1 MMNHPDL
8 TTTKPVKPLDASI
21 VFLGTC
27 SMRPSPTRNVSG
39 NAIRIGREWTI
50 VDCGEGTQHQILKCA
65 SHPTCSRISPGNI
78 TRILITHLHGD
89 HCFGLPGLMCLIDNA
104 VAAMVKDPS
113 TRTTNGDGSN
123 SSASKRKRT
132 KCPKESIDDGGDDD
146 YGGQDSNENVVHIV
160 GPRGLRNM
168 IRAILLSSCT
178 GISFRF
184 RVDELWTERDVR
196 QHQGMQQQSS
206 NGGAHFATVFGL
218 ANHPSEIAGVDVLP
232 NSDST
237 WTIPTHPA
245 GGPMAASW
253 KMFAAPLQHTIDSV
267 GYVFVEGPQRGTLNV
282 TQALRD
288 RLLTDENKV
297 YQKTMGVSNPLQL
310 LGFLQKGESAS
321 IKEGGIIV
329 ELNPGEY
336 VSPPAPGRKLVV
348 LGDTCDSRRLAGL
361 AANAD
366 MIVHEATN
374 AAIEEGETRDA
385 VLRLAVSRGHST
397 PEMAGAFAQA
407 CGAKQLV
414 LTHFSSRYKG
424 DESAE
429 SVAIM
434 NQIVKQATETF
445 GGKSVLAAKDLMEIK
460 LISQKGARDMVDPSK
475 ALEDSA
481 AAADA
486 YLRRAGFM

>member
-1 MMNHPDL
+1 MMNAPDI
-8 TTTKPVKPLDASI
+8 TNAPVKPLDASI

-65 SHPTCSRISPGNI
+65 SHSNCARISPGNI

-104 VAAMVKDPS
+104 VAAMVKDPTANS
-113 TRTTNGDGSN
+113 SSN

-132 KCPKESIDDGGDDD
+132 KSPKESKDDEE
-146 YGGQDSNENVVHIV
+146 YHNGQGSNKKIVHIV

-168 IRAILLSSCT
+168 IRTILLSSCT

-196 QHQGMQQQSS
+196 QHQGMQQNS
-206 NGGAHFATVFGL
+206 NGSAHFATVFGL
-218 ANHPSEIAGVDVLP
+218 ANHPSEIAGVDVHP
-232 NSDST
+232 NPDST

-245 GGPMAASW
+245 GGPIAASW
-253 KMFAAPLQHTIDSV
+253 RLCAAPLQHTIDSV
-267 GYVFVEGPQRGTLNV
+267 GFVFMEGPQRGSLNV
-282 TQALRD
+282 TQVLRD
-288 RLLTDENKV
+288 RLLTDENKA
-297 YQKTMGVSNPLQL
+297 YQKTLGISNPLQL

-321 IKEGGIIV
+321 IKEGGAIV
-329 ELNPGEY
+329 QLNPEEY
-336 VSPPAPGRKLVV
+336 VSPPTPGRKLVV
-348 LGDTCDSRRLAGL
+348 LGDTCDSRQLAGL

-374 AAIEEGETRDA
+374 AAIEDGETKDA
-385 VLRLAVSRGHST
+385 VAKLAISRGHST
-397 PEMAGAFAQA
+397 PEMAGAFARA
-407 CGAKQLV
+407 CGAKRLV

-424 DESAE
+424 DNSAE
-429 SVAIM
+429 SVVVM
-434 NQIVKQATETF
+434 NQIVGQAVETF
-445 GGKSVLAAKDLMEIK
+445 ESNSVLAAQDLMEIK
-460 LISQKGARDMVDPSK
+460 LSSQKGARDLVDPSK
-475 ALEDSA
+475 ALESA
-481 AAADA
+481 AAAADT
-486 YLRRAGFM
+486 YLRRAGLM

>member
-1 MMNHPDL
+1 M
-8 TTTKPVKPLDASI
+8 
-21 VFLGTC
+21 
-27 SMRPSPTRNVSG
+27 
-39 NAIRIGREWTI
+39 
-50 VDCGEGTQHQILKCA
+50 DCGEGTQHQILKCA
-65 SHPTCSRISPGNI
+65 SHSNCARISPGNI

-104 VAAMVKDPS
+104 VAAMV
-113 TRTTNGDGSN
+113 NGPTANDGGN
-123 SSASKRKRT
+123 KSSASKRKRT
-132 KCPKESIDDGGDDD
+132 KGPRESKDDEE
-146 YGGQDSNENVVHIV
+146 YHNGQGSNEKIVHIV

-196 QHQGMQQQSS
+196 QHQGMQQNS
-206 NGGAHFATVFGL
+206 NGSAHFATVFGL

-267 GYVFVEGPQRGTLNV
+267 GYVFVEGPQRGRLNV
-282 TQALRD
+282 TQALRG
-288 RLLTDENKV
+288 RLLTEENKV

-321 IKEGGIIV
+321 IKEGEIIV

-414 LTHFSSRYKG
+414 LKHFSSRYKG

-486 YLRRAGFM
+486 YLRRAGLM